1 MKEDLKMST
10 HEDLK
15 RLKYL
20 LEICLDDYKTI
31 NSIVDNGLDPYSIR
45 SNEKIATNRINGF
58 YLLHR
63 DNFNELLK
71 ELSNINLDNSLFEE
85 HIKESLN
92 KLK

>member
-1 MKEDLKMST
+1 MST
-10 HEDLK
+10 HENLK

-20 LEICLDDYKTI
+20 LEICLQDYQAI
-31 NSIVDNGLDPYSIR
+31 NSIVDDGLDPYSIR
-45 SNEKIATNRINGF
+45 SNKQIATNRINGF
-58 YLLHR
+58 YLMHR
-63 DNFNELLK
+63 DNFNELLN